1 MSGFFCDLA
10 RCPLFTIGGKAD
22 KISTFTAN
30 LILHASLCFGIST
43 THRV

>member
-1 MSGFFCDLA
+1 MSGFFSDLT

-22 KISTFTAN
+22 KINTSTTN

-43 THRV
+43 THRE